1 VDALNTL
8 RAVLV
13 GLAFI
18 AAVIL
23 SFDGQW
29 IPAAVMFLGIAAHFG
44 LWWHL
49 RAQKRRDAARSTTID
64 GIPAAE
70 R

>member
-1 VDALNTL
+1 MDALNTL

-23 SFDGQW
+23 GFDGQW
-29 IPAAVMFLGIAAHFG
+29 VPAAVMFAGIAAHFG
-44 LWWHL
+44 LWWYL
-49 RAQKRRDAARSTTID
+49 RVQKRQDAARSTTID

>member
-13 GLAFI
+13 GLAFV

-29 IPAAVMFLGIAAHFG
+29 VPAAVMFLGIAAHFG
-44 LWWHL
+44 LWGYL
-49 RAQKRRDAARSTTID
+49 RAQKRRDDASSTTID

>member
-13 GLAFI
+13 GLAFV

-29 IPAAVMFLGIAAHFG
+29 VPAAVMFLGIAAHFG
-44 LWWHL
+44 LWGYL
-49 RAQKRRDAARSTTID
+49 RAQKRRDAADSTTID